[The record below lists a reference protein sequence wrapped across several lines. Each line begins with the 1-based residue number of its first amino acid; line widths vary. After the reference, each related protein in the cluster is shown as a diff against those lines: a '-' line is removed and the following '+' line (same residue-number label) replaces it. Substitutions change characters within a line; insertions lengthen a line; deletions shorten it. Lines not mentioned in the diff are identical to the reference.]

1 MQSQGDQIRPFLQLS
16 RQKITHRKS
25 NTFRTTKI
33 VARDWDDGGKRE
45 DEHPALHDVGRSFRR
60 SFNSSELSWRP
71 YGNSSNNFKSF
82 KSQVQQQKRSYK
94 SQCVHTTTVATR
106 AGEPQLRQLGGRDS
120 YEEEEAFGETNPA
133 FQGVLGGF
141 TPSIVTLLPSLP
153 QNCKHDQH
161 FPYAAQPQT
170 LQPHLHSTCSFA
182 HYIHLH
188 GWEGLPLAKRM
199 NVGMSFS
206 GNWFGPYTLLPRLV
220 MTGNPYERP
229 YAITDIFAPASV
241 AE

>member
-1 MQSQGDQIRPFLQLS
+1 MCHDNCYLKHSHKWLKTEETKRYIRILNQLNPRECNTMQKAFSTQSQTLRHITQSRGDQIRPFLQLP

-33 VARDWDDGGKRE
+33 VVRDWDDEGKRKE
-45 DEHPALHDVGRSFRR
+45 DEHLALHDVGRSFRR

-133 FQGVLGGF
+133 FRGVLDGF

-161 FPYAAQPQT
+161 FPYAA
-170 LQPHLHSTCSFA
+170 
-182 HYIHLH
+182 
-188 GWEGLPLAKRM
+188 
-199 NVGMSFS
+199 
-206 GNWFGPYTLLPRLV
+206 
-220 MTGNPYERP
+220 
-229 YAITDIFAPASV
+229 
-241 AE
+241 